1 MAVEW
6 VLLGLAVVLVGANA
20 VFVAAEFGLVT
31 VDRARVDRAAEAGDR
46 RARGVAS
53 ALRSLSTQLS
63 GAQLGITVTSLV
75 VGYVAEPSLGRL
87 LRGPLQAVGL
97 GEAATPVAFTLAFV
111 VATGV
116 QMVFGELVP
125 KNLAIARPWPIARV
139 AAPLQRGF
147 TTAAGPLIRV
157 LNGSANATLRMVG
170 VSPQEELASAR
181 SPQELAWTA
190 RHSGEQGTL
199 DAETVRL
206 VSRSLALGAKT
217 AAEVMTPRRRVRT
230 VAATAPVGEVVA
242 LSETTGHSR
251 FPVVGHS
258 ADDPV
263 GVVHLKQAVAVPE
276 HEQPHQPV
284 NTVMSPPVLVPESK
298 DLDGLLSLLRRQ
310 GMQLAVVV
318 DEYGGTSGVVTL
330 EDLLEELVGEISD
343 EHDPGG
349 APIRQ
354 RSDGVWTISGLARPD
369 EVAELTGVALPE
381 HGEYDTIGGLV
392 QYSLGRIPTAGDVLT
407 LALPDGSVVI
417 TVRRMDGFR
426 VDRVDLQWQPAD
438 PANDTGQEEHA

>member
-46 RARGVAS
+46 RARGVQA

-75 VGYVAEPSLGRL
+75 VGYVAEPSLGAL
-87 LRGPLQAVGL
+87 LRGPLQTVGL
-97 GEAATPVAFTLAFV
+97 GQAATPVAFTLAFL

-139 AAPLQRGF
+139 ASPLQRGF

-157 LNGSANATLRMVG
+157 LNGSANRVLRMVG
-170 VSPQEELASAR
+170 VAPQEELASAR

-190 RHSGEQGTL
+190 KHSGEQGVL

-230 VAATAPVGEVVA
+230 VAAAAPAADVVA
-242 LSETTGHSR
+242 ASETTGHSR
-251 FPVVGHS
+251 FPVVGDS

-276 HEQPHQPV
+276 HERHQPV
-284 NTVMSPPVLVPESK
+284 STIMSRPVLVPESK
-298 DLDGLLSLLRRQ
+298 DLDGLLALLRRQ
-310 GMQLAVVV
+310 GMQLAIVV
-318 DEYGGTSGVVTL
+318 DEYGGTAGVVTL

-343 EHDPGG
+343 EHDPAGM
-349 APIRQ
+349 PVRQ
-354 RSDGVWTISGLARPD
+354 RPDGVWTVSGLARPD
-369 EVAELTGVALPE
+369 EVAELTGIALPE
-381 HGEYDTIGGLV
+381 HGEYDTVGGLV

-407 LALPDGSVVI
+407 LPLSSGSVRV

-426 VDRVDLQWQPAD
+426 VDRVDVQGQPAD
-438 PANDTGQEEHA
+438 TGDGGGQEEHV